1 MTKDE
6 LIARLLSLRPA
17 LEAEGVCHVAL
28 FGSRAR
34 GDNTDG
40 SDVDILLDVAP
51 SARFSLLN
59 LVGVEQIVQDG
70 TGIQAHAVM
79 RRGLDDELR
88 DTIRKDLVD
97 VF

>member
-6 LIARLLSLRPA
+6 LIARLHVLRPA
-17 LEAEGVCHVAL
+17 LEAEGVSHIAL

-34 GDNTDG
+34 GDQTDE
-40 SDVDILLDVAP
+40 SDVDILLEVAP

-70 TGIQAHAVM
+70 TGIQANAVM
-79 RRGLDDELR
+79 RRGLDDDFR
-88 DTIRKDLVD
+88 DTIRKDLVE